1 MRLHLARPASLVLLV
16 ATLLPAAARAQSVAE
31 SAGADLVAGALPRT
45 CLSCGGFLPQR
56 RLEPPAREVS
66 LRVGATLV
74 GQGLAGPGVAYG
86 RQLSDAIAI
95 EGALDLASG
104 SGGTGVALLQL
115 PAAESPLVSRSRF
128 VTVGV
133 ARIINADETMR
144 RQGARATGLALGGG
158 HQTRVTDS
166 IGARVE
172 AQVLALGRVMALRV
186 SVGAF
191 VGFGER

>member
-1 MRLHLARPASLVLLV
+1 MPVLRRV
-16 ATLLPAAARAQSVAE
+16 PAAAATRA
-31 SAGADLVAGALPRT
+31 
-45 CLSCGGFLPQR
+45 
-56 RLEPPAREVS
+56 
-66 LRVGATLV
+66 
-74 GQGLAGPGVAYG
+74 AGPGGESARRRDAGRSGPGRSCVAYG